1 MTAKLAK
8 NSEHPNLN
16 VGRKAGAVNKSTS
29 QAREAIARFVDGNAN
44 KMEEW
49 LQSVAYGIQAT
60 DKDGKPKF
68 SKEGNPMYVV
78 PPNPEKAFGMLQSVM
93 EYHLP
98 KLARTEHSTND
109 EQPMKVIHEHKF
121 LDWGSQKIRV
131 SLQGTGCV

>member
-29 QAREAIARFVDGNAN
+29 QAREAIAKFVDGNAPA
-44 KMEEW
+44 MQGW
-49 LQSVAYGIQAT
+49 LESVAYGIQAT
-60 DKDGKPKF
+60 DK
-68 SKEGNPMYVV
+68 EGNPKYSSEGNPVYVV

-98 KLARTEHSTND
+98 KLARSEQVGVED
-109 EQPMKVIHEHKF
+109 EPIKHIHEHKF
-121 LDWGSQKIRV
+121 LD
-131 SLQGTGCV
+131 

>member
-1 MTAKLAK
+1 MDNKLSK
-8 NSEHPNLN
+8 SVENNLN
-16 VGRKAGAVNKSTS
+16 RAGRPKGVGNKSTGM
-29 QAREAIARFVDGNAN
+29 AREAIARFVDGNAN

-60 DKDGKPKF
+60 DKDGNPKF

-121 LDWGSQKIRV
+121 LD
-131 SLQGTGCV
+131 

>member
-60 DKDGKPKF
+60 DKDGNPKF

-109 EQPMKVIHEHKF
+109 DQPVKVVHEHKF
-121 LDWGSQKIRV
+121 LD
-131 SLQGTGCV
+131 